1 MKKRGNL
8 FWYEREREEKSVAC
22 DALTAAIRWDRTRSR
37 EMRREKQQIRFLGS
51 EFVCLSIDQY
61 ACDKYV

>member
-1 MKKRGNL
+1 MDETDTRKKWKKKKTNQPNEQ
-8 FWYEREREEKSVAC
+8 FYS
-22 DALTAAIRWDRTRSR
+22 
-37 EMRREKQQIRFLGS
+37 FLGS